1 MAQIDRWTFKILS
14 LPVFDESFSEAI
26 AKTPLSNPTFVIA
39 LGARSQSEFTA
50 KVGAIAETFVEGV
63 SVRFFFRNQSC
74 SNSFGR

>member
-63 SVRFFFRNQSC
+63 PGDPCNQK
-74 SNSFGR
+74 NLVLPVLVL